1 MLKIIIVTKNM
12 DTTLS
17 ESVSSVVLAMISKL
31 HSRNVRMFN
40 FACQPVSV
48 QCTSCM
54 CLVASHET
62 E

>member
-1 MLKIIIVTKNM
+1 MVTSNM

-31 HSRNVRMFN
+31 HGRNARLFN